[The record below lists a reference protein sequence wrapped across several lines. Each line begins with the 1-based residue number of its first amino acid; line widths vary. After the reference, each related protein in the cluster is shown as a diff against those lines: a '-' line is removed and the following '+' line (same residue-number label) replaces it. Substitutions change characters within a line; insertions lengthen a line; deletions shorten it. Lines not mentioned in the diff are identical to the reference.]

1 MARSLPVDLT
11 RVPREPGVYEF
22 LDADG
27 DPLYIGKAA
36 DLRARLTDYRQEAA
50 PRKRAMLDKV
60 EDVDWILTDSEK
72 EALILESN
80 RIKAA
85 KPPYNV
91 RLSDDKRYPYI
102 CFTDHEY
109 PRILVTR
116 DTSDPEATYF
126 GPFPDAGAAKRTLQV
141 LREVF
146 KLRDCKELVDGGCL
160 NYQMD
165 LCWAPCIPADDADE
179 RERKAPHRDLA
190 EVDPDAVYDDA
201 VEEALDFLRGDAAS
215 VKRTLREEMEEA
227 AEDLNFERA
236 ARIRDRVEA
245 IDTTLEKQAIFS
257 ERREDR
263 DAFALVREADLAVGL
278 VQLHRDGKVV
288 GQEHYFLRDPGA
300 TDADLLAEFVRR
312 YYENIPNPPSEVL
325 LDETLPDEEPLQ
337 AWLTDKRGTKVRLH
351 VPQRGEKRKQMDLAR
366 KNAEHKLERERLRRG
381 EQEAAEELEALAD
394 LLDLDGPPEVV
405 EAYDVSHT
413 QGEGVVASRVTLAD
427 GEPDKDR
434 YRRYKVRVDDND
446 DPAALREVVHRRL
459 AKAARDEEDP
469 PDLLLVDGG
478 EAQLGAALDARD
490 DLDLP
495 GVEVAALAKED
506 ELVHRPGR
514 RAPIDVPDHSKALH
528 VLMRARDEA
537 HRFALDYQK
546 RLRREEAQRSVLED
560 VEGLGPQK
568 RRRVLD
574 HVGGKQ
580 ALLEATRE
588 DLEEVPGVGPTLA
601 RRIRT
606 HLDATRAAEHRG
618 QRRTS

>member
-1 MARSLPVDLT
+1 MPRSLPVDLT

-36 DLRARLTDYRQEAA
+36 DLRARLADYRQEAA
-50 PRKRAMLDKV
+50 PRKRAMLGKV

-80 RIKAA
+80 LIKEHQ
-85 KPPYNV
+85 PRYNV
-91 RLSDDKRYPYI
+91 RLSDDKRYPYL

-116 DTSDPEATYF
+116 DTGDPDATYF

-165 LCWAPCIPADDADE
+165 LCWAPCIPAGDAGE
-179 RERKAPHRDLA
+179 RQRKAPHPDLA
-190 EVDPDAVYDDA
+190 EADPDAVYGDA

-227 AEDLNFERA
+227 ADDLNFERA
-236 ARIRDRVEA
+236 ARVRDRVEA
-245 IDTTLEKQAIFS
+245 IDATLQKQAIFS
-257 ERREDR
+257 GRREDR
-263 DAFALVREADLAVGL
+263 DAFAVAREADLAVGV

-300 TDADLLAEFVRR
+300 ADADLRGEFVRR
-312 YYENIPNPPSEVL
+312 YYENIPTPPGEVL
-325 LDETLPDEEPLQ
+325 LDEALPDEDPLQ
-337 AWLTDKRGTKVRLH
+337 EWLTDERGTKVRLH
-351 VPQRGEKRKQMDLAR
+351 VPQRGEKRKQVDLAR
-366 KNAEHKLERERLRRG
+366 KNAEHKLEQERLRRG
-381 EQEAAEELEALAD
+381 EQGAAEELEALAD
-394 LLDLDGPPEVV
+394 LLDLDEAPEVV
-405 EAYDVSHT
+405 EAYDVSHL
-413 QGEGVVASRVTLAD
+413 QGAGVVASRVALVD

-434 YRRYKVRVDDND
+434 YRRYRIRVDDND
-446 DPAALREVVHRRL
+446 DVAAIREVVHRRL
-459 AKAARDEEDP
+459 ARAARDGEDP

-478 EAQLGAALDARD
+478 EAQLGAAVAARD

-495 GVEVAALAKED
+495 GVEVAALAKEH

-514 RAPIDVPDHSKALH
+514 PAPVDVPGHSKALH

-560 VEGLGPQK
+560 VEGLGPRK
-568 RRRVLD
+568 RRRLLD
-574 HVGGKQ
+574 HLGGKE
-580 ALLEATRE
+580 ALLEATRA

-606 HLDATRAAEHRG
+606 HLDATQAAEHRG